1 MAQLPLPLAYPP
13 AQGRADF
20 VIAAANADAVAW
32 LAGTPAPRSLLVG
45 PPGSGK
51 THLGRIFAERHKAT
65 LIDDADRCGDD
76 VALFHAWNAATATA
90 PLLMTARALPRYWVK
105 LPDLA
110 SRLAATPTLVIA
122 EPDEALLAAVIAK
135 QFADRGVRVAP
146 DVIGFIVLRIER
158 SFAAAAATVVAIES
172 LALATRRDITVPL
185 AREVLAHDLLER
197 QRDWLEDPMTAG
209 APTGAA
215 AIIDLSYSLG

>member
-1 MAQLPLPLAYPP
+1 MPQLPLPLAYPP

-32 LAGTPAPRSLLVG
+32 LAGAPAPRSLLVG

-51 THLGRIFAERHKAT
+51 THLGRIFAERHQAT
-65 LIDDADRCGDD
+65 LIDDADRRGDD
-76 VALFHAWNAATATA
+76 VALFHAWNAASAAA
-90 PLLMTARALPRYWVK
+90 PLLMTAQALPRYWIK

-122 EPDEALLAAVIAK
+122 EPDDALLAAVIAK
-135 QFADRGVRVAP
+135 QFADRGVRVTP

-158 SFAAAAATVVAIES
+158 SFAAAAATVAAIES
-172 LALATRRDITVPL
+172 VGLASRRDITVPL
-185 AREVLAHDLLER
+185 ARDVLARDVLGR
-197 QRDWLEDPMTAG
+197 QRDWIDDGTVDD
-209 APTGAA
+209 A
-215 AIIDLSYSLG
+215 AIIDLSSSVG